1 MYSIFI
7 NRLNLAA
14 IGFMITQRPDMPAPQ
29 RRFKEIEIPGRDG
42 TLTID
47 EGTYDDIDLKVEL
60 NYVSHPDRWHERFR
74 QIKMIL
80 RDAKGAQLR
89 FSDDQGYFMKIK
101 KCSLGTNER
110 VLRVGGKMKATF
122 TLDPFFYAE
131 SGLSEIHSW
140 QTIMNNFDLS
150 QPVYRITGEGMCT
163 LTVNGKTMKANVGQN
178 LIIDTSLRLAYRTD
192 GTIQNTSVSGSYEDL
207 YLLPGLNNLSL
218 SDGFSMAVQP
228 NWRCI

>member
-1 MYSIFI
+1 M
-7 NRLNLAA
+7 
-14 IGFMITQRPDMPAPQ
+14 
-29 RRFKEIEIPGRDG
+29 
-42 TLTID
+42 
-47 EGTYDDIDLKVEL
+47 KV
-60 NYVSHPDRWHERFR
+60 
-74 QIKMIL
+74 
-80 RDAKGAQLR
+80 
-89 FSDDQGYFMKIK
+89 
-101 KCSLGTNER
+101 
-110 VLRVGGKMKATF
+110 TF

-207 YLLPGLNNLSL
+207 YLLPGLNQLSL